1 MAKIIELPKLGMTM
15 DEGAIVKL
23 YIKEGDE
30 INKGDILFDV
40 ETDKVTQGVESE
52 ESGFVLKI
60 YIEEGETVP
69 VGEKLLAVGEE
80 GEALETEQEAD
91 EEKKEEDKKEE
102 KIEPEVVKPHT
113 SDASKSDRVSIAP
126 RAKKLASD
134 KNIDYSQ
141 IKGSGKDGMI
151 TVEDIEKSLDSNKP
165 IQGSKLEGQRAIIAK
180 RLTQSNVDR
189 PHIYLTRNVNM
200 TKCIEMKSKL
210 EVKATITDFIVWG
223 IAKALKEFPMVNAS
237 LVDDV
242 ININE
247 SVNVGLAVEGKNG
260 LVVPVIKEADKKD
273 ISEISKE
280 RMRIVNEAKEGALK
294 LGDLE
299 GGTFTISNLGML
311 NVDQFTSIINPP
323 ESGILSVG
331 KANKKLVVDKDE
343 SIKIQDIAVI
353 TLAVDHRIIDGAY
366 AARFFDMFSK
376 SIEEKLDELVK

>member
-15 DEGAIVKL
+15 DEGVVVKW

-30 INKGDILFDV
+30 IKKGDILFDV

-60 YIEEGETVP
+60 YIKEGETIP

-80 GEALETEQEAD
+80 GEVLETEQELS
-91 EEKKEEDKKEE
+91 EEKEEDKKEE
-102 KIEPEVVKPHT
+102 KVEPEMVKPHT
-113 SDASKSDRVSIAP
+113 SEVSKSDRVSIAP

-151 TVEDIEKSLDSNKP
+151 TVEDIEKSMDSNKP
-165 IQGSKLEGQRAIIAK
+165 IKGSKLEGQRALIAK
-180 RLTQSNVDR
+180 RLTQSNVER
-189 PHIYLTRNVNM
+189 PHIYLMRNVNM

-210 EVKATITDFIVWG
+210 GVKATITDFIVWG

-280 RMRIVNEAKEGALK
+280 RMRIVKEAKEGALK
-294 LGDLE
+294 LSDLE
-299 GGTFTISNLGML
+299 GGTFTISNLGMF

-343 SIKIQDIAVI
+343 SIKIQDIAMI
-353 TLAVDHRIIDGAY
+353 TLAADHRIIDGAY

-376 SIEEKLDELVK
+376 SIEEKLDELV